1 MEKEIS
7 TVTDLAVQL
16 GIDPKRIR
24 SWMRGQDWRLP
35 VEKGSPWLLTLN
47 QIAEIKTEFAHS
59 ESLQRSREN
68 TVTANAG
75 ERPLYTLSVGDLLS
89 TYSNVLSEL
98 KHRGLVRT
106 HNAPIGDLAEY
117 CAAVVYDGLLAP
129 NSEKSYDLV
138 AADGRKIQ
146 VKVRLIRPTT
156 SPSAVFSPMRSFDF
170 DVCAF
175 ILIDSVA
182 GIVIAAR
189 EWSADEV
196 RAHGRHREH
205 TNGTVVRVGQ
215 VRASNAY
222 GIDRTVDFDRA
233 WREILS
239 QGAEQASSTNSSTP
253 STPAY
258 GHGRATSD

>member
-1 MEKEIS
+1 MDNDTS
-7 TVTDLAVQL
+7 TVTQLAARM

-24 SWMRGQDWRLP
+24 SWMRKQDWRHP
-35 VEKGSPWLLTLN
+35 VEKGSSWILTAS
-47 QIAEIKTEFAHS
+47 QVAEITTKFEPSDRPEPT
-59 ESLQRSREN
+59 REN
-68 TVTANAG
+68 LATQVVG
-75 ERPLYTLSVGDLLS
+75 ERPFYALSVGELLA

-106 HNAPIGDLAEY
+106 NNAPIGDLAEY

-138 AADGRKIQ
+138 AADGRKVQ
-146 VKVRLIRPTT
+146 VKVRLIRPATR
-156 SPSAVFSPMRSFDF
+156 PSAVFSPIRSFDF

-175 ILIDSVA
+175 ILIDNDAGSV
-182 GIVIAAR
+182 VAAR
-189 EWSADEV
+189 EWSVADV

-215 VRASNAY
+215 VRASSTH

-233 WREILS
+233 WRDILI
-239 QGAEQASSTNSSTP
+239 QSSE
-253 STPAY
+253 
-258 GHGRATSD
+258 